1 MSLGWGEELLPGPQ
15 HLQEAPSP
23 LPVSRLR
30 VGGLGLEDWEE
41 SGIRGGWWL
50 ELSFFHGGA
59 VREGAFEE
67 SELMRGTRRE
77 SLDILASITPQ
88 ILS

>member
-30 VGGLGLEDWEE
+30 VGGMGLQDWEE
-41 SGIRGGWWL
+41 SGIGGGWRL
-50 ELSFFHGGA
+50 ELSFFHGSA
-59 VREGAFEE
+59 IREGAFEE
-67 SELMRGTRRE
+67 SELMRRKERE
-77 SLDILASITPQ
+77 
-88 ILS
+88 LSYFSADPKKV

>member
-30 VGGLGLEDWEE
+30 VGGLGLQDWEE
-41 SGIRGGWWL
+41 SGIRGGWRL

-67 SELMRGTRRE
+67 SELVE
-77 SLDILASITPQ
+77 DIDEQTEQQEANEDG
-88 ILS
+88 